1 MPADGE
7 NLLWLRV
14 AALRGIP
21 LPGRGARARIEVE
34 RPTPQKRARV
44 PTARGLGLPR
54 ANWRLALLAR
64 EAERLAKLQPER

>member
-14 AALRGIP
+14 AALRGIA
-21 LPGRGARARIEVE
+21 LPGCGARARAEIE
-34 RPTPQKRARV
+34 RAAPPPRVRV

-54 ANWRLALLAR
+54 ADWRLALLAR
-64 EAERLAKLQPER
+64 EAERLAELQPER